1 MFSRSLS
8 SADLVALCRALRHS
22 LGAGLTLVHVLRQ
35 QSERGPRGIRP
46 LAARLL
52 PALEAGSS
60 LRDALD
66 RETDVLPPLFISM
79 AKLGEE
85 TGHLPEVLGELEQ
98 YYQLEV
104 SLRRQVRSQ
113 SFLPVAQFVFA
124 VLLITGLIFVL
135 GLLAGTGRP
144 LLTIFGL
151 GGAAGALAF
160 LGAVGGTL
168 GGVAL
173 VWLALS
179 RWRRQRAAADR
190 FLLRLPV
197 LGPCLEALALGR
209 FALALQLTL
218 DSGLAI
224 ARGLRLS
231 LRATGNAA
239 FGDAAD
245 DVAHVLKSG
254 QTLTEALALTGL
266 FSEEFMQ
273 ILANAEEVG
282 SVPEVMRQQ
291 ARYYHE
297 EAARRMKALAR
308 AASMG
313 LWVIYAGF
321 MIWMI
326 FKIANVYLGA
336 LGI

>member
-8 SADLVALCRALRHS
+8 SADLVALCRAQRHS

-35 QSERGPRGIRP
+35 QAERGPRGVRP

-52 PALEAGSS
+52 PALEAGSG
-60 LRDALD
+60 LGEALD
-66 RETDVLPPLFISM
+66 HETGVLPPLFISM

-98 YYQLEV
+98 YYQLEL

-124 VLLITGLIFVL
+124 VLLIAGLIFVL

-160 LGAVGGTL
+160 LGIVGGTL
-168 GGVAL
+168 GGLAL
-173 VWLALS
+173 GWLVLS

-197 LGPCLEALALGR
+197 LG
-209 FALALQLTL
+209 
-218 DSGLAI
+218 
-224 ARGLRLS
+224 
-231 LRATGNAA
+231 
-239 FGDAAD
+239 
-245 DVAHVLKSG
+245 
-254 QTLTEALALTGL
+254 
-266 FSEEFMQ
+266 
-273 ILANAEEVG
+273 
-282 SVPEVMRQQ
+282 
-291 ARYYHE
+291 
-297 EAARRMKALAR
+297 
-308 AASMG
+308 
-313 LWVIYAGF
+313 W
-321 MIWMI
+321 
-326 FKIANVYLGA
+326 
-336 LGI
+336 

>member
-35 QSERGPRGIRP
+35 QAERGPRGVRP

-52 PALEAGSS
+52 PALEAGSGLS
-60 LRDALD
+60 EALD
-66 RETDVLPPLFISM
+66 RESGVLPPLFVSM

-98 YYQLEV
+98 YYQLEL

-124 VLLITGLIFVL
+124 VLLIAGLIFVL

-160 LGAVGGTL
+160 LGVVGGTL
-168 GGVAL
+168 GGLAL

-179 RWRRQRAAADR
+179 HWRRQRAAADR
-190 FLLRLPV
+190 LLLRLPV

-239 FGDAAD
+239 FAAAAD
-245 DVAHVLKSG
+245 DVARVLKAG
-254 QTLTEALALTGL
+254 QTLTEALALSGL

-273 ILANAEEVG
+273 IIANAEEVG

-297 EAARRMKALAR
+297 EAARRMTALAR

-313 LWVIYAGF
+313 LWAIYAGF

-326 FKIANVYLGA
+326 FKIALGV
-336 LGI
+336 LPI

>member
-35 QSERGPRGIRP
+35 QAERGPRGVRP
-46 LAARLL
+46 LAARLM
-52 PALEAGSS
+52 PALESGSG
-60 LRDALD
+60 LGEALD

-98 YYQLEV
+98 YYQLET

-124 VLLITGLIFVL
+124 VLLIAGLIFVL

-160 LGAVGGTL
+160 LGTVGGTL
-168 GGVAL
+168 GVIAL
-173 VWLALS
+173 AWVALS

-190 FLLRLPV
+190 ILLRLPM

-239 FGDAAD
+239 FAAAD
-245 DVAHVLKSG
+245 DDVARILKAG
-254 QTLTEALALTGL
+254 QTLTEALAPTGL

-273 ILANAEEVG
+273 IIANAEEVG

-297 EAARRMKALAR
+297 EAARRMTTLAR
-308 AASMG
+308 AGSMG
-313 LWVIYAGF
+313 LWAVYASF

-326 FKIANVYLGA
+326 FKVA
-336 LGI
+336 LVVLPS